1 MNLTDIIDMSI
12 KSEMTT
18 LMTTGESVTM
28 VGSSLLTLWLRLNV
42 LVY

>member
-1 MNLTDIIDMSI
+1 MNQTDIIDM
-12 KSEMTT
+12 KKKEMTT
-18 LMTTGESVTM
+18 LMSTGESVTM

>member
-1 MNLTDIIDMSI
+1 MNQTDIIDM
-12 KSEMTT
+12 KEKEMTT
-18 LMTTGESVTM
+18 SMSTEESVTM